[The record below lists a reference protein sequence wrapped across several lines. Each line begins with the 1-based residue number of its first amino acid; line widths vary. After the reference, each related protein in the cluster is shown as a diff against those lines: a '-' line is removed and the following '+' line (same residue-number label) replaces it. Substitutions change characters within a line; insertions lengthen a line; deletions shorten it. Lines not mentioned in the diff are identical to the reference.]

1 MIRTRI
7 LALLLAAVIAAGLA
21 ACSDESSQ
29 SPADTAA
36 AAEADDSRE
45 IPEAV
50 GRLSKED
57 EILLNGE
64 LKNGVYVNRYF
75 GFKLCVPENG
85 TLIRDND
92 GAEDTEEMISFRQA
106 YEDGWEGIY
115 FTASMEGTSG
125 GIDLYI
131 TALQDDETGLTEKE
145 LVEKHIEDIKK
156 VNRIIG
162 DDNEPEYRTITL
174 AGEGHPAAVSIYQ
187 DVPKSGFQGVILNTV
202 SLSGDTT
209 AVWKRWLNAL
219 KNCRVSYM
227 GRMHRPSDRIRRG
240 QSGRLRLPLP

>member
-7 LALLLAAVIAAGLA
+7 LALLLAAVMGAGLT
-21 ACSDESSQ
+21 ACSDESTQ
-29 SPADTAA
+29 STADTAA
-36 AAEADDSRE
+36 AAEADDSLE

-50 GRLSKED
+50 GRLRKED

-75 GFKLCVPENG
+75 GFKLSVPENG

-131 TALQDDETGLTEKE
+131 TALQDDETGLTERS
-145 LVEKHIEDIKK
+145 IRSSGMIT
-156 VNRIIG
+156 NRNTG
-162 DDNEPEYRTITL
+162 SLRWR
-174 AGEGHPAAVSIYQ
+174 GKSIRPLSAFIRMMQ
-187 DVPKSGFQGVILNTV
+187 ERFFLPKSGFQGVILNTV
-202 SLSGDTT
+202 SLSGDT
-209 AVWKRWLNAL
+209 AVIWRRWQNAL

>member
-7 LALLLAAVIAAGLA
+7 LALLLAAVMGAGLT
-21 ACSDESSQ
+21 ACSDESTQ
-29 SPADTAA
+29 STADTAA
-36 AAEADDSRE
+36 AAEADDSLE

-50 GRLSKED
+50 GRLRKED

-75 GFKLCVPENG
+75 GFKLSVPENG

-115 FTASMEGTSG
+115 FTASIEGIDG

-145 LVEKHIEDIKK
+145 LVEKQIEDIKK
-156 VNRIIG
+156 VNQIIG
-162 DDNEPEYRTITL
+162 DDNEPEYRIITL
-174 AGEGHPAAVSIYQ
+174 AGEEHPAAVSIYQ
-187 DVPKSGFQGVILNTV
+187 DDVGEILSAKVRIPEGDFEYCITFRGYDG
-202 SLSGDTT
+202 SLEKM
-209 AVWKRWLNAL
+209 AECFEKL
-219 KNCRVSYM
+219 
-227 GRMHRPSDRIRRG
+227 
-240 QSGRLRLPLP
+240 